1 MINPNRVR
9 KDTDQPVLEHLA
21 ELRRRLIVTLASI
34 IVLTAVIYAKAFL
47 IVELLKRSVGN
58 EELDLAFFSL
68 TGAFVLRVKLA
79 FIASLVAL
87 TPFIG
92 YQLFAFIGPGL
103 TVKERK
109 VLLSAVFYMVP
120 SFILGVVL
128 SYAAVVPSVLRALLT
143 YGNSY
148 MKAALSGEEYLSF
161 IAMLCVVFGLVF
173 MLPFPLIALGKLGLL
188 RSSWMKKARFTIVF
202 SVLIGEGLL
211 AADIT
216 SVILLAVPLILIY
229 EISLR
234 VVIRMEKRRE
244 AASL

>member
-1 MINPNRVR
+1 MINSNRLDQ
-9 KDTDQPVLEHLA
+9 DTDQPVLEHLA
-21 ELRRRLIVTLASI
+21 ELRRRLIVTVASV
-34 IVLTAVIYAKAFL
+34 IVLTAVIYTKAFL
-47 IVELLKRSVGN
+47 IVDILKRSVGN
-58 EELDLAFFSL
+58 ELLDLAFFSL

-79 FIASLVAL
+79 LIASLIAL
-87 TPFIG
+87 SPFIG

-103 TVKERK
+103 TAKERK
-109 VLLSAVFYMVP
+109 VLLSAVVYMVP
-120 SFILGVVL
+120 SFILGVIL
-128 SYAAVVPSVLRALLT
+128 SYAVVVPSVLRALLT

-161 IAMLCVVFGLVF
+161 IAILCVVFGLVF
-173 MLPFPLIALGKLGLL
+173 TLPFPLITLGKLGLL

-211 AADIT
+211 ASDIT

-244 AASL
+244 AASQ

>member
-1 MINPNRVR
+1 MINQNRLR
-9 KDTDQPVLEHLA
+9 EDTDQPVLEHLA
-21 ELRRRLIVTLASI
+21 ELRRRLIVIVASV
-34 IVLTAVIYAKAFL
+34 IVLTAVIYTKAFL
-47 IVELLKRSVGN
+47 IVDILKRSVGN
-58 EELDLAFFSL
+58 ELLDLAFFSL
-68 TGAFVLRVKLA
+68 TGAFILRVKLA
-79 FIASLVAL
+79 FITSLVVL
-87 TPFIG
+87 SPFIG

-109 VLLSAVFYMVP
+109 VLISAVVYMVP

-128 SYAAVVPSVLRALLT
+128 SYAVVVPSVLRTLLT

-161 IAMLCVVFGLVF
+161 IAMLCVIFGLVF

-244 AASL
+244 AASQ